1 MTRHNSAQPYDMNDK
16 LMTRTRKSGH
26 FETFRK
32 TIEGKGPGINNSVLW
47 KIPVSEVAHM
57 NGSYL
62 TDDDTGS
69 SEVCNTFR

>member
-1 MTRHNSAQPYDMNDK
+1 MTQ
-16 LMTRTRKSGH
+16 TRKSGH

-32 TIEGKGPGINNSVLW
+32 IIEGNEPRINNSVLW
-47 KIPVSEVAHM
+47 KIPVSGVTHM

-62 TDDDTGS
+62 TDDDTES

>member
-1 MTRHNSAQPYDMNDK
+1 MTQ
-16 LMTRTRKSGH
+16 TRKSGN

-32 TIEGKGPGINNSVLW
+32 TIEGNEPRINNSVLW

-62 TDDDTGS
+62 ADDDAES